1 MRWVLAAVVVTAIA
15 LLSGCQHVSPLWPL
29 KTDAAPNDVHA
40 A

>member
-29 KTDAAPNDVHA
+29 KTDAAPNDVRDA
-40 A
+40 